1 MHLISIIVEK
11 IIFFYY
17 KNFIIIILSFCSNI
31 FGQKNRCV
39 RAYSVIRENGKLY
52 NRIARKTSCFILLML
67 LSAYSFHAF
76 ADEIRFSQ
84 IASSLEQKLLIK
96 NDVIESLNV
105 GVSQLEKACDLEK
118 DKDNNGLKYKNS
130 FLEKTN
136 SETERL
142 YEFIKIMNIS
152 VNATRDNALK
162 TVRNKCGI
170 LGQIMGT
177 STADKQLCE
186 STKNK
191 IEFIDR
197 LKPSLEKNIKL
208 ENLNFNTLSTLFEI
222 ETAGCTTQN
231 FSEKVYTE
239 MQSVLKPLDAS
250 IEQGFEEALELM
262 E

>member
-1 MHLISIIVEK
+1 MK
-11 IIFFYY
+11 
-17 KNFIIIILSFCSNI
+17 
-31 FGQKNRCV
+31 
-39 RAYSVIRENGKLY
+39 RENSKIYG
-52 NRIARKTSCFILLML
+52 RIAHKVLLLIVLMFF
-67 LSAYSFHAF
+67 SAVSFNAS
-76 ADEIRFSQ
+76 ADDIRFSQ

-118 DKDNNGLKYKNS
+118 DRDDSGLENENP
-130 FLEKTN
+130 FLQKSN
-136 SETERL
+136 SEKERL
-142 YEFIKIMNIS
+142 DELIQDINVLVS
-152 VNATRDNALK
+152 ATRDNALK
-162 TVRNKCGI
+162 TVRSKCGI

-177 STADKQLCE
+177 NAADKQLCE

-197 LKPSLEKNIKL
+197 LKPGLEKNRKL
-208 ENLNFNTLSTLFEI
+208 ENLNFITLSTLFGI

-239 MQSVLKPLDAS
+239 MRSVLNPLDAS
-250 IEQGFEEALELM
+250 IEKSFEEALELM

>member
-1 MHLISIIVEK
+1 M
-11 IIFFYY
+11 FF
-17 KNFIIIILSFCSNI
+17 LA
-31 FGQKNRCV
+31 V
-39 RAYSVIRENGKLY
+39 
-52 NRIARKTSCFILLML
+52 
-67 LSAYSFHAF
+67 SFHAS

-118 DKDNNGLKYKNS
+118 DKDDNKLENENP
-130 FLEKTN
+130 FLQKSKSEK
-136 SETERL
+136 ERL
-142 YEFIKIMNIS
+142 NELIQELN
-152 VNATRDNALK
+152 VLVGATRDNALK
-162 TVRNKCGI
+162 TVRSKCGI

-177 STADKQLCE
+177 NAADKQLCE

-197 LKPSLEKNIKL
+197 LKPSLEKNKKL
-208 ENLNFNTLSTLFEI
+208 ENLNFITLSTLFGI

-239 MQSVLKPLDAS
+239 MRSVLNPLDAS
-250 IEQGFEEALELM
+250 IEKSFEEALELI

>member
-1 MHLISIIVEK
+1 M
-11 IIFFYY
+11 FF
-17 KNFIIIILSFCSNI
+17 LA
-31 FGQKNRCV
+31 V
-39 RAYSVIRENGKLY
+39 
-52 NRIARKTSCFILLML
+52 
-67 LSAYSFHAF
+67 SFHAS
-76 ADEIRFSQ
+76 ADDIRFSQ

-118 DKDNNGLKYKNS
+118 DRDDSGLENENP
-130 FLEKTN
+130 FLQKSN
-136 SETERL
+136 SEKERL
-142 YEFIKIMNIS
+142 DELIQDINVLLSAK
-152 VNATRDNALK
+152 RDNALK
-162 TVRNKCGI
+162 TVRSKCGI

-177 STADKQLCE
+177 NAADKQLCE

-197 LKPSLEKNIKL
+197 LKPGLEKNRKL
-208 ENLNFNTLSTLFEI
+208 ENLNFITLSTLFGI

-239 MQSVLKPLDAS
+239 MRSVLNPLDAS
-250 IEQGFEEALELM
+250 IEKSFEEALELI

>member
-1 MHLISIIVEK
+1 MK
-11 IIFFYY
+11 
-17 KNFIIIILSFCSNI
+17 
-31 FGQKNRCV
+31 
-39 RAYSVIRENGKLY
+39 RENSKIYG
-52 NRIARKTSCFILLML
+52 RIAHKASFFIMLMF
-67 LSAYSFHAF
+67 LSAVSFQAF
-76 ADEIRFSQ
+76 ADEIKFSQ

-118 DKDNNGLKYKNS
+118 EKDDTGLENQNLFLQNS
-130 FLEKTN
+130 N
-136 SETERL
+136 SEKERSD
-142 YEFIKIMNIS
+142 EFIQDINVLVS
-152 VNATRDNALK
+152 TTRDNAIK
-162 TVRNKCGI
+162 TVRSKCGI

-197 LKPSLEKNIKL
+197 LKPSLEKNRKL

-250 IEQGFEEALELM
+250 IEQGFEEAVELI